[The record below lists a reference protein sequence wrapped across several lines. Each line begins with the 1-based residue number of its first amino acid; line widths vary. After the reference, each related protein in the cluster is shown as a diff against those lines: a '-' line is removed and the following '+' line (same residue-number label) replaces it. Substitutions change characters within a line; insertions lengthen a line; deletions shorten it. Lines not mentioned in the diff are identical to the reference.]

1 MTDGFLQLKIEGP
14 RGTVAQAQIKGNL
27 AKMRASWLPDTFRA
41 FGDYVRQ
48 VVLNRNFG
56 SEGTY
61 LGGRWQNIN
70 PDYRRWKIVVFG
82 SQANF
87 IGRRS
92 LALRQA
98 MTMANP
104 KPFTR
109 TGPPKRDGGFR
120 TIRGVPI
127 LKYDAHSVTIGAE
140 VYEDGNEYAE
150 HFEASRPVFGEGKLP
165 QEIEIEGGK
174 VLSLPYIA
182 STRTDE
188 FGTPEYADDAFP
200 SRQITN
206 YISVRALRAA
216 AS

>member
-27 AKMRASWLPDTFRA
+27 AKMRASWLPDTFKA

-48 VVLNRNFG
+48 VVLNRNFA

-61 LGGRWQNIN
+61 LGGRWQSID
-70 PDYRRWKIVVFG
+70 PEYRAWKIRVFG

-92 LALRQA
+92 LALRHA

-109 TGPPKRDGGFR
+109 AGPPGR
-120 TIRGVPI
+120 TIRAVPI
-127 LKYDAHSVTIGAE
+127 LDYDARSVTIGAK
-140 VYEDGNEYAE
+140 VYENGNEYAE
-150 HFEASRPVFGEGKLP
+150 HFDASRPVFGEGKMP

-174 VLSLPYIA
+174 LLSLPYLS
-182 STRTDE
+182 STHTDE
-188 FGTPEYADDAFP
+188 FGKPSYDNNAFP
-200 SRQITN
+200 SKQVTN
-206 YISVRALRAA
+206 FLSVRALRAA